1 MGGSAAQ
8 SGPGQ
13 GVLGEAGPYLEASCR
28 CYPDTLRDG
37 AQRSVGVGSSEQRE
51 RPENEA
57 LVSDVKERTR
67 GLGSLGCLLALGVW
81 GL

>member
-1 MGGSAAQ
+1 MGGSAAP

-13 GVLGEAGPYLEASCR
+13 GVLGEAGRYLEAGCR
-28 CYPDTLRDG
+28 YYPDTLRDG
-37 AQRSVGVGSSEQRE
+37 AQRSVGVGPSEQRE
-51 RPENEA
+51 RPENEV

-81 GL
+81 RL